1 MNPAPQIVFA
11 TEESGRT
18 PLRRAQKRHLLLIL
32 AIGLMWSPHARAQDS
47 AEVVVVDKHTLQE
60 MIGRI
65 DELESR
71 VAQLEA
77 ERAGSSGSASPSTV
91 SSESLTLSTHSSHI
105 VAETRSEPG
114 PDPLDPERMDVGRTL
129 LRIRGFGDFGLYAA
143 NRRGGSSAAFGM
155 GELNLFVTS
164 DLSDK
169 VKFLSELIFE
179 NEGVNASLSTDFKV
193 DIERALLEY
202 SLDDH
207 LKLSMGLYHTA
218 IGYYNTAYHHSA
230 WMQTALDRPFLFS
243 FEDDGG
249 ILPLR
254 QIGVSASGQIPF
266 SKWDLHYVAEVGN
279 GRSSRMSLT
288 TGLNVPV
295 DVNEDLSE
303 NFALFLRPQSIP
315 GLQVGFS
322 AYRETLSPT
331 SVERVG
337 ENIWDAYAVL
347 DRRGFEWLN
356 EGLVIRHN
364 LFGTSRTYKTPGF
377 YTQLSKRIGSYTP
390 YFLYEYV
397 NAPAFDP
404 IFPEVGLR
412 TGPSVGLRYDATES
426 VSLKLQY
433 DHTMLRR
440 QQPTNG
446 LGLQVGFTF

>member
-1 MNPAPQIVFA
+1 MNTSPQILLA

-18 PLRRAQKRHLLLIL
+18 RLRLAQKRHLLLVL
-32 AIGLMWSPHARAQDS
+32 ATGLIWAANARAQDS
-47 AEVVVVDKHTLQE
+47 TEVVAVDKYTLQQ
-60 MIGRI
+60 MIQRI

-71 VAQLEA
+71 VDQLEA
-77 ERAGSSGSASPSTV
+77 EKAGASGSASAATV
-91 SSESLTLSTHSSHI
+91 SSERLTLSTRSSH
-105 VAETRSEPG
+105 VLAETRSEADPE
-114 PDPLDPERMDVGRTL
+114 PLDPERMDVGRTL
-129 LRIRGFGDFGLYAA
+129 LRIRGFGDFGLYGT
-143 NRRGGSSAAFGM
+143 NQSRGSAAFGM

-179 NEGVNASLSTDFKV
+179 NESSNAIVSTNFKV
-193 DIERALLEY
+193 DVERALLQY
-202 SLDDH
+202 SFDDH
-207 LKLSMGLYHTA
+207 LKISMGLDHTA

-243 FEDDGG
+243 FEDNGG

-254 QIGVSASGQIPF
+254 QVGVSVSGQIPF
-266 SKWDLHYVAEVGN
+266 STWDLHYVAEVGN
-279 GRSSRMSLT
+279 GRSSRVSLT
-288 TGLNVPV
+288 TGLDVPV
-295 DVNEDLSE
+295 DVNNDISE
-303 NFALFLRPQSIP
+303 NFALYLRPQSIP

-331 SVERVG
+331 AVERVG

-347 DRRGFEWLN
+347 DRRGFEWLT

-364 LFGTSRTYKTPGF
+364 LFATSRIFETPGF
-377 YTQLSKRIGSYTP
+377 YTQLSKRIDSFTP

-426 VSLKLQY
+426 VALKVQY

-440 QQPTNG
+440 QQAING